1 MQKFDKEFID
11 SALDDVLKAAG
22 SGLKNYTMPQ
32 TIQRMRG
39 AMGDALKATYSAGR
53 DDCHKALTEPKITI
67 KLPWPPVGLSPN
79 ARIHYHKLALL
90 KKVYRKQ
97 CGIRAVEQGA
107 KQMHAESLRLTLTFY
122 PPTRRKYDKDN
133 ALASIKSGLDGLADV
148 LGVDDSNW
156 ELTIKKGGDVG
167 GFVLVEIYE
176 V

>member
-1 MQKFDKEFID
+1 MQKFDQEFID
-11 SALDDVLKAAG
+11 SALNDVLMAG
-22 SGLKNYTMPQ
+22 GHGLGYVTPE
-32 TIQRMRG
+32 TLDRMRG
-39 AMGDALKATYSAGR
+39 AMGDALKAAYAAGGN
-53 DDCHKALTEPKITI
+53 DYHKVVAEPRITI

-79 ARIHYHKLALL
+79 ARIHYQKLAAL
-90 KKVYRKQ
+90 KKGYRKQ
-97 CGIRAVEQGA
+97 CGLEAVAQGV
-107 KQMHAESLRLTLTFY
+107 KQMHAESLSLALTFY

>member
-1 MQKFDKEFID
+1 MQKFDQEFID
-11 SALDDVLKAAG
+11 AALDDVLKAAG

-39 AMGDALKATYSAGR
+39 AMGDALKAAYAAGR

-79 ARIHYHKLALL
+79 SRIHYQKLAAL
-90 KKVYRKQ
+90 KKGYRKQ
-97 CGIRAVEQGA
+97 CGLEAVAQGV
-107 KQMHAESLRLTLTFY
+107 KQIYAESLSLKLTFY

-148 LGVDDSNW
+148 LGVDDSSW
-156 ELTIKKGGDVG
+156 ELTIKKGGDIG
-167 GFVLVEIYE
+167 GFVLVE
-176 V
+176 VWG